1 MHGRAETWMVIYSIY
16 CRRSCYERGASTR
29 GRGYGSVR
37 NAVEKY
43 RNTVEKYGEGA
54 AIDKRQVMA
63 Q

>member
-1 MHGRAETWMVIYSIY
+1 M
-16 CRRSCYERGASTR
+16 RGGIDRVWLSKKC
-29 GRGYGSVR
+29 S
-37 NAVEKY
+37 VEKY